1 MFHNYITTLKN
12 NEITGRAY
20 NKWTLKEDLQLIKEV
35 DDKKTF
41 KEIALMHKRTFGA
54 IKSRVIA
61 SIIYFRYNQGDT
73 DIDSLSREYN
83 IEKIAIEK
91 YIEKMNIK
99 NNEETC
105 CTYSK
110 WKPEEDIKLIKEIAE
125 KKTYDYIALEHKR
138 TLIAIKY
145 RTISLIIYP
154 EYKNGNTD
162 IDRLSREYN
171 IEKEMIENY
180 IEKMDNN
187 NNENTSRSFS
197 KWTVEEDIKLIQE
210 IAEKKTYYN
219 IALEHKRALLVVKYR
234 IISLIIYPEYKN
246 GNTDI
251 DRLSREYNIEKEMIE
266 NYIKKNNCNRDNENI
281 ELNAK
286 YDTILLLLEYNIVSI
301 EKKLD
306 SVIKIIQK

>member
-1 MFHNYITTLKN
+1 MYHNYITALKN
-12 NEITGRAY
+12 NEITSCSY

-41 KEIALMHKRTFGA
+41 KEIALIHKRTLGA
-54 IKSRVIA
+54 IKSRVIS

-73 DIDSLSREYN
+73 DIESLSREYN

-105 CTYSK
+105 CTYNK
-110 WKPEEDIKLIKEIAE
+110 WKPEEDIKLIQEIAE
-125 KKTYDYIALEHKR
+125 KKTYDYMALEHKR
-138 TLIAIKY
+138 TIIAVKY

-162 IDRLSREYN
+162 IDSLSIEYN

-180 IEKMDNN
+180 IEK
-187 NNENTSRSFS
+187 
-197 KWTVEEDIKLIQE
+197 
-210 IAEKKTYYN
+210 
-219 IALEHKRALLVVKYR
+219 
-234 IISLIIYPEYKN
+234 
-246 GNTDI
+246 
-251 DRLSREYNIEKEMIE
+251 
-266 NYIKKNNCNRDNENI
+266 NNCNNENI
-281 ELNAK
+281 ELKTK
-286 YDTILLLLEYNIVSI
+286 YDTILLLLEYNIISI

>member
-1 MFHNYITTLKN
+1 MFHNYITALKN
-12 NEITGRAY
+12 NEITSRAY

-41 KEIALMHKRTFGA
+41 KEIALIHKRTFGA

-73 DIDSLSREYN
+73 DIESLSREYN

-105 CTYSK
+105 CTFTK
-110 WKPEEDIKLIKEIAE
+110 WKPEEDIKLIQEIAE

-171 IEKEMIENY
+171 IEKEMIENH
-180 IEKMDNN
+180 IE
-187 NNENTSRSFS
+187 
-197 KWTVEEDIKLIQE
+197 
-210 IAEKKTYYN
+210 
-219 IALEHKRALLVVKYR
+219 
-234 IISLIIYPEYKN
+234 
-246 GNTDI
+246 
-251 DRLSREYNIEKEMIE
+251 
-266 NYIKKNNCNRDNENI
+266 KNNCNRDNENI

>member
-1 MFHNYITTLKN
+1 MFHNSITTLKN
-12 NEITGRAY
+12 NEITSRAY

-105 CTYSK
+105 CTFTK
-110 WKPEEDIKLIKEIAE
+110 WKPEEDIKLIQEIAE

-145 RTISLIIYP
+145 RT
-154 EYKNGNTD
+154 
-162 IDRLSREYN
+162 
-171 IEKEMIENY
+171 
-180 IEKMDNN
+180 
-187 NNENTSRSFS
+187 
-197 KWTVEEDIKLIQE
+197 
-210 IAEKKTYYN
+210 
-219 IALEHKRALLVVKYR
+219 
-234 IISLIIYPEYKN
+234 ISLIIYPEYKN